1 MRKTLI
7 VEDEEKIR
15 EVIVAYLK
23 RDGFETTEAGNG
35 NEALHEVSKNTFDL
49 MILDLMLPDMN
60 GEDVCQQVRATCPMP
75 IIMLTAKASINHR
88 IHGLS
93 IGADDY
99 IVKPFDPN
107 ELIARVRTVL
117 RRTNPGELLA
127 ERMEYGGG
135 RLTIDN
141 QAKRVFVK
149 NEVIGLTP
157 SEYRLLLVM
166 ARNADRTFSREKLI
180 ELVMG
185 YDFEGDARIIDQ
197 HIKNLRQK
205 IEDDPKNPSF
215 IQTVFGTGY
224 RFHGGSQ

>member
-1 MRKTLI
+1 MRKILI

-15 EVIVAYLK
+15 EVIVAYLRK
-23 RDGFETTEAGNG
+23 DGFETTEAGNG
-35 NEALHEVSKNTFDL
+35 KEALHEISKNSFDL
-49 MILDLMLPDMN
+49 IILDLMLPDMN
-60 GEDVCQQVRATCPMP
+60 GEGVCQQVRAVCPTP

-88 IHGLS
+88 IHGLA

-99 IVKPFDPN
+99 IIKPFDPN
-107 ELIARVRTVL
+107 ELIARVRSVL
-117 RRTNPGELLA
+117 RRTHPQELLA
-127 ERMEYGGG
+127 EQLEYGG

-141 QAKRVFVK
+141 QAKQVLIK
-149 NEVIGLTP
+149 NEVISLTP

-185 YDFEGDARIIDQ
+185 YDFDGDIRIIDQ

-205 IEDDPKNPSF
+205 IEDDPKNPLF
-215 IQTVFGTGY
+215 IRTIFGTGY
-224 RFHGGSQ
+224 RFHGRGL